1 MSTGRRSV
9 WVLVLVGLLLASA
22 IAGPVMGQATTPG
35 PSPGGNATNNSSTA
49 GETPYPVE
57 TLAPTSNATGNGS
70 ANGSNGSTTAAPGAP
85 QAPEP
90 NGSGGGIDLGV
101 PSAGDV
107 ASEAVN
113 GTLSTLNEVLV
124 GTVGPILRL
133 PWRFITVRFA
143 PIEAAAGG
151 DGFNAWGRPGGMFG
165 ELYDLATGSIFQIA
179 LSLLAL
185 MFLIDWFGNL
195 SPKPGTPS
203 AIDRLF
209 HRGIDV
215 LHLLFSWPIVW
226 AHFLFSSLLAALF
239 LPPDE
244 VVVGGLADYY
254 SQLAGV
260 AGAIGFTLVFSVVL
274 AIAGGYLLL
283 KHGGAFVYLLVGTVA
298 YPILVA
304 ASIPDHWLAG
314 RIGEYAE
321 NARAGVVVAAWY
333 PVPTAFVLGVGYT
346 IDGVVLNTLTLGG
359 PLGEISGGAIYY
371 PVMWLAA
378 LYAPE
383 KVFQGGGVARK
394 ARNAALAVGAGGA
407 AGAATGSAA
416 GASSGAAAGS
426 SVVASGTAVSSAS
439 QSLPATAS
447 AAETG
452 LSAVSSETAGA
463 TGSRVSSG
471 SPGASALAD
480 GGTTTTGSFGGGSS
494 ASVGGGS
501 AGPIGDSSSSAGT
514 GTPPDGTT
522 HVGSRSALDMQQR
535 YEPLVQHDSGD
546 VARVSTPKDTNWL
559 VDRGGFD
566 RLNQATDE
574 PLYFRGE
581 NDGGLYD
588 LGGTTDSDRV
598 FGGGTGER

>member
-1 MSTGRRSV
+1 MS
-9 WVLVLVGLLLASA
+9 
-22 IAGPVMGQATTPG
+22 
-35 PSPGGNATNNSSTA
+35 
-49 GETPYPVE
+49 
-57 TLAPTSNATGNGS
+57 
-70 ANGSNGSTTAAPGAP
+70 TAAPRAP
-85 QAPEP
+85 QATDAG
-90 NGSGGGIDLGV
+90 NGSGGSGIDLGI

-133 PWRFITVRFA
+133 PWRLITVRFA

-151 DGFNAWGRPGGMFG
+151 EFAPWGRPGGLFG
-165 ELYDLATGSIFQIA
+165 ELYDLATGSMFQIA

-185 MFLIDWFGNL
+185 MFVIDWFGNL

-203 AIDRLF
+203 AIDRIF
-209 HRGIDV
+209 HRGVDV

-244 VVVGGLADYY
+244 VVVSGLTDSF
-254 SQLAGV
+254 SQLAGI

-274 AIAGGYLLL
+274 AIAGGWLLL

-346 IDGVVLNTLTLGG
+346 IDGVVLNALTLGG
-359 PLGEISGGAIYY
+359 PLGQVSGGAIYY

-480 GGTTTTGSFGGGSS
+480 GGTTTTGSVSGSS
-494 ASVGGGS
+494 GASVGGGS
-501 AGPIGDSSSSAGT
+501 AGPIGDSSTSASVGT
-514 GTPPDGTT
+514 GQAPPDGTT
-522 HVGSRSALDMQQR
+522 HVESRSSLDMQQR
-535 YEPLVQHDSGD
+535 YEPLVQHESGN
-546 VARVSTPKDTNWL
+546 VARVSTPKGANWL

-581 NDGGLYD
+581 NDGELYD
-588 LGGTTDSDRV
+588 LGGTTDSARV

>member
-1 MSTGRRSV
+1 MTVRRRSA
-9 WVLVLVGLLLASA
+9 WLLVTLLLASA

-35 PSPGGNATNNSSTA
+35 PSPAGNGSNNSSTS

-57 TLAPTSNATGNGS
+57 TLAPDDRSAPNGSSTNGS
-70 ANGSNGSTTAAPGAP
+70 ANGSTSTTAAPGAP
-85 QAPEP
+85 QAPGAG
-90 NGSGGGIDLGV
+90 NGSDGIDLGI

-113 GTLSTLNEVLV
+113 GTLSTLNGVLV
-124 GTVGPILRL
+124 NTVGPILRL

-151 DGFNAWGRPGGMFG
+151 EFSPWGRPGGVFG
-165 ELYDLATGSIFQIA
+165 ELYDLATGSVFQIA

-185 MFLIDWFGNL
+185 MFVIDWFGNL

-203 AIDRLF
+203 AIDRIF

-254 SQLAGV
+254 SQLAGI

-346 IDGVVLNTLTLGG
+346 IDGVVLNALTLGG
-359 PLGEISGGAIYY
+359 PLGQISGGAIYY
-371 PVMWLAA
+371 PIMWLAA

-394 ARNAALAVGAGGA
+394 AKNAALAVGAGGA
-407 AGAATGSAA
+407 AGAATG
-416 GASSGAAAGS
+416 AAAGS
-426 SVVASGTAVSSAS
+426 TSNAISGTVVTGSAAS

-452 LSAVSSETAGA
+452 LSAVSSETVGS

-480 GGTTTTGSFGGGSS
+480 GGTTTTGSVSAGSS

-501 AGPIGDSSSSAGT
+501 AGPIGDSSSSVGT
-514 GTPPDGTT
+514 GQAPPDGTT
-522 HVGSRSALDMQQR
+522 HVESRSSLDMQQR
-535 YEPLVQHDSGD
+535 YEPLVQHESGD

-566 RLNQATDE
+566 RLDQATDE

-581 NDGGLYD
+581 NDGALYD
-588 LGGTTDSDRV
+588 LGGTTDSARV

>member
-1 MSTGRRSV
+1 VTVGRRSA
-9 WVLVLVGLLLASA
+9 WLLVALILASA
-22 IAGPVMGQATTPG
+22 IAGPVMGQATTPAN
-35 PSPGGNATNNSSTA
+35 SSNNSSATN
-49 GETPYPVE
+49 GSSETPYPVE
-57 TLAPTSNATGNGS
+57 TLAPESNESTVNSS
-70 ANGSNGSTTAAPGAP
+70 ANGSNGSTGTTTGVPQAPGAG
-85 QAPEP
+85 
-90 NGSGGGIDLGV
+90 NGSGGGIDLGI

-113 GTLSTLNEVLV
+113 GTLSTLNGVLV
-124 GTVGPILRL
+124 NTVGPILRL

-143 PIEAAAGG
+143 PIEAAADGG
-151 DGFNAWGRPGGMFG
+151 GFDAWGRPGGVFG
-165 ELYDLATGSIFQIA
+165 ELYDLATGSVFQIA

-185 MFLIDWFGNL
+185 MFVIDWFGNL

-203 AIDRLF
+203 AIDRIF

-346 IDGVVLNTLTLGG
+346 IDGVVLNALTLGG
-359 PLGEISGGAIYY
+359 PLGQVSGGAVYY
-371 PVMWLAA
+371 PIMWLAA

-394 ARNAALAVGAGGA
+394 AKNAALAVGAGGA
-407 AGAATGSAA
+407 AGAATG
-416 GASSGAAAGS
+416 AAAGS
-426 SVVASGTAVSSAS
+426 ASNAISGTVVTGSAAS

-447 AAETG
+447 ATETG
-452 LSAVSSETAGA
+452 LSAVSSETAES
-463 TGSRVSSG
+463 TSSRMSSG
-471 SPGASALAD
+471 SPSASALAD
-480 GGTTTTGSFGGGSS
+480 GGTRDLDGSS
-494 ASVGGGS
+494 SVGGGS
-501 AGPIGDSSSSAGT
+501 AGPIGGSSPT
-514 GTPPDGTT
+514 PDG
-522 HVGSRSALDMQQR
+522 VASIDDRAGLDTSQR
-535 YEPLVQHDSGD
+535 YEPTVQHDSGEFSRID
-546 VARVSTPKDTNWL
+546 PGRSANWL
-559 VDRGGFD
+559 GDQGGAEQLYS
-566 RLNQATDE
+566 RYDE
-574 PLYFRGE
+574 KPGETLYFRGE
-581 NDGGLYD
+581 SDGELYD
-588 LGGTTDSDRV
+588 LRGAGGGSERV
-598 FGGGTGER
+598 FGDSADTGSER